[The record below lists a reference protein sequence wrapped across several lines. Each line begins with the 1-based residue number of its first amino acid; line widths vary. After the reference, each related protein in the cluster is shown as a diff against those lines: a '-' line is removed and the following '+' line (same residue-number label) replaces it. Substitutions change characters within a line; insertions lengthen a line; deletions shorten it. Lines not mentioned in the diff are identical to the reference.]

1 MSGNLDG
8 GGNSFADE
16 ARIGLPSPQ
25 ADGGDLGSGVE
36 FEESDFVRHF
46 FFSRNP
52 NRWLN
57 PSSEKMMLRGLK
69 LLLKRSVVFLGG
81 SFRKFSATYFFI
93 IFGKKSYVLYFFF

>member
-1 MSGNLDG
+1 MAAATASPTRPGSDCQVPKPTEGILAPVLSSKNRI
-8 GGNSFADE
+8 SFD
-16 ARIGLPSPQ
+16 I
-25 ADGGDLGSGVE
+25 
-36 FEESDFVRHF
+36 